1 MSLYLIPQED
11 IARLERLRHAAR
23 VAHSCEFDLHFHM
36 GDFGQADGVR
46 AMQESGVTAARAGGS
61 NVTLQA
67 IDYPDKRGFTFRPD
81 MLPTAKPAMQTTLT
95 ESLRLKLGLH
105 EIDQMLA
112 TGQRTADGVLIHA
125 SLVKPLHSHIRQ
137 LATSCE
143 RMLPAVE
150 ILGRPE
156 VGKALGGSSHA
167 TSRGVNQFV
176 PIFDIRAGHDPQ
188 LLREAAQAGKQFGAG
203 ITPYTGPQARPIRE
217 RGVYAQVSE
226 AERGFFSMGKRNSEV
241 AINLP
246 AKEVE
251 SIVREALPNA
261 RITLNHGGKA
271 STLLVHGQPAE
282 QVRERINGVI
292 DRRTFALS
300 TAAPTLPPRFMAY
313 HERAPQHPPA
323 LPIAKP
329 TAPPPEAKPAEA
341 MPRTTAEAP
350 AAKPQAQEKPPA
362 APKPE
367 KPNPATTA
375 TTAEVAATP
384 AKPTPEKPAA
394 PNPGRPRHSASAYSR
409 PAEAAKKPGFLEDA
423 LRFTRE
429 DGHIRWGKVGAVTVG
444 TSLAAGSFYLLTRQN
459 PPQQPQAPAPS
470 AQR

>member
-11 IARLERLRHAAR
+11 IARLERLRHASR

-36 GDFGQADGVR
+36 GDFGQADGAR
-46 AMQESGVTAARAGGS
+46 AMRESGVTAARAGGS
-61 NVTLQA
+61 KVRLQA

-105 EIDQMLA
+105 EVDQMLA
-112 TGQRTADGVLIHA
+112 TGQRTADGVLVHA

-261 RITLNHGGKA
+261 RITPNHGGQA
-271 STLLVHGQPAE
+271 STILVHGHPAD
-282 QVRERINGVI
+282 QVREQINSVI
-292 DRRTFALS
+292 NRRTFALS

-313 HERAPQHPPA
+313 HEHAPQHPPSA
-323 LPIAKP
+323 PVAKP
-329 TAPPPEAKPAEA
+329 VAPPPEAAPGKPAEA
-341 MPRTTAEAP
+341 KPRTTA
-350 AAKPQAQEKPPA
+350 QAQEKPPA

-367 KPNPATTA
+367 KPTPATTA
-375 TTAEVAATP
+375 TTAEVAAAP
-384 AKPTPEKPAA
+384 AKPAPEKPAA
-394 PNPGRPRHSASAYSR
+394 PKPSRPRSSGGGTSAAYSR

-429 DGHIRWGKVGAVTVG
+429 DGHVRWGKVGAVAVG

-459 PPQQPQAPAPS
+459 PPQQPQNPAPS